1 MSEREPL
8 PWQAAIWAQLAPA
21 REAGRLT
28 HAWLMCGPGGIGKR
42 HFVGAWT
49 ARLLC
54 ETARGTEAACG
65 RCRSCIQL
73 AAASHPNLLWLK
85 PEVDAKTG
93 KTKRDISVDQLRHL
107 IDRLQLNSHY
117 GQLKIGVIDPA
128 DALNASGMNA
138 VLKTIEEPTG
148 DALLILISERPMAL
162 AATLRSRCQRVAFA
176 PPPVDQSLE
185 WLAAQASGASVDR
198 SLLAAAGHAPLK
210 ALEWL
215 RSDQISERGR
225 WRREWLEIADRGA
238 DPVATASAFKE
249 RERTALWLADF
260 YQFCVE
266 LLKLRLLRSADALGN
281 LAQRLPAPALEAM
294 SSEALESQR
303 RLQQNAN
310 PQQLAESLMIAWW
323 RWTRVRR

>member
-1 MSEREPL
+1 MSVPVPL
-8 PWQAAIWAQLAPA
+8 PWQNPLWAQLAPA

-28 HAWLMCGPGGIGKR
+28 HAWLMSGPEGIGKR
-42 HFVGAWT
+42 QFVAAWT

-54 ETARGTEAACG
+54 ETASGTEVACG
-65 RCRSCIQL
+65 RCRSCLQL
-73 AAASHPNLLWLK
+73 AAATHPNLMWLRQ
-85 PEVDAKTG
+85 EVDAKTG
-93 KTKRDISVDQLRHL
+93 KTKRDISVEQLRQL

-117 GQLKIGVIDPA
+117 GQLKIGVVDPA

-176 PPPVDQSLE
+176 TPPTEQSLA
-185 WLAAQASGASVDR
+185 WLAAQASAGAVDR
-198 SLLAAAGHAPLK
+198 ALLEAAGNAPLK
-210 ALEWL
+210 ALDWL
-215 RSDQISERGR
+215 RSDQVSERQR
-225 WRREWLEIADRGA
+225 WRREWLEIAERGG
-238 DPVATASAFKE
+238 DPVGLVAAFKE
-249 RERTALWLADF
+249 RERMALWLADF
-260 YQFCVE
+260 YRFCGE
-266 LLKLRLLRSADALGN
+266 LLKLRLLRSTDSLGG
-281 LAQRLPAPALEAM
+281 LAQRLPAPALEAL
-294 SSEALESQR
+294 SNEALEAQR